1 MIRIVIFI
9 FFNFMRT
16 NFDEFYDNE
25 KIFQLSLHGLIL
37 NSNTHVNV
45 I

>member
-9 FFNFMRT
+9 FFNFMTT

-25 KIFQLSLHGLIL
+25 KIFQLSLHVLIF
-37 NSNTHVNV
+37 NPNTLINV

>member
-1 MIRIVIFI
+1 MIRIVNFI
-9 FFNFMRT
+9 FFNFMTT

-25 KIFQLSLHGLIL
+25 KIFQLSLHLLIF
-37 NSNTHVNV
+37 NSNTLINV